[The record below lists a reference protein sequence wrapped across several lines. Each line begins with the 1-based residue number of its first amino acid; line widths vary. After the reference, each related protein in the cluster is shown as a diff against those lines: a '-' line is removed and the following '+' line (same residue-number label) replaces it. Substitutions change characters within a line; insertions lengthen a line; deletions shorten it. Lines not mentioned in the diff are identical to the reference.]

1 MPTYLDTIIER
12 RRAGLRAQMQL
23 VPLAQMQARAAAAP
37 APLDFAASLRRPG
50 IQVIAEFKKAS
61 PSRGPIAPNA
71 DPVAVARSYT
81 HNAAAAI
88 SVLTEEQHFMG
99 RLEYL
104 GQIKDA
110 LGNACPPLLRKDF
123 ILDPYQVYESRAAR
137 ADALLLIV
145 ACLTDAELSDLLALA
160 HSLSLACL
168 VEVHDIPEAQRA
180 LATGAH
186 IIGINNRD
194 LRTFETHLETTQR
207 VRPAIPRDRIVVSES
222 GIKTPAD
229 VARLAAW
236 NVNAFLI
243 GEALM
248 TAPDPGLLLRELLQ
262 RHD

>member
-1 MPTYLDTIIER
+1 MPTYLDNIIER
-12 RRAGLRAQMQL
+12 RRANLRVEMQR
-23 VPLAQMQARAAAAP
+23 VPLLQVQTQAAAAP
-37 APLDFAASLRRPG
+37 PPLNFAAALRRPG

-71 DPVAVARSYT
+71 DPVAVARSYA
-81 HNAAAAI
+81 HNGAAAI
-88 SVLTEEQHFMG
+88 SVLTEESHFMG

-104 GQIKDA
+104 GAIKDA
-110 LGNACPPLLRKDF
+110 LGKACPPLLRKDF
-123 ILDPYQVYESRAAR
+123 IVDPYQVYESRAAR

-145 ACLTDAELSDLLALA
+145 ACLTDAELGSLLALA
-160 HSLSLACL
+160 TSLSLACL
-168 VEVHDIPEAQRA
+168 VEVHDTAEAQRA
-180 LATGAH
+180 LAAGAQ

-207 VRPAIPRDRIVVSES
+207 VRPAIPGDRIVVSES
-222 GIKTPAD
+222 GIKTAAD

-248 TAPDPGLLLRELLQ
+248 TAPDPGLLLREFLQ